1 MIAKAT
7 RYLNVGVGI
16 VLLPVVWYNNTA
28 SWSICQRKLQYKVVQ
43 IWSVFFV
50 PFAENLKY
58 AMQKLEISNYKLAK
72 EVGCSQSSIK
82 NWLDGD
88 NLPHTKTRIR
98 IAQHFGLTLEELD
111 GEELPVISG
120 KSIKKDPAVSEV
132 VVLSEKDVKFIKWFR
147 SLSPEKQKAI
157 LTAQDGPVEL
167 AD

>member
-1 MIAKAT
+1 M
-7 RYLNVGVGI
+7 
-16 VLLPVVWYNNTA
+16 
-28 SWSICQRKLQYKVVQ
+28 
-43 IWSVFFV
+43 

-111 GEELPVISG
+111 GEELPIISG